1 MTLLCRDSADT
12 VDAHLAFHLS
22 AGVDF
27 VIATDH
33 RSEDGTNEI
42 LERYERE
49 GHVHLIRE
57 ESEEF
62 RQAEWVTRM
71 ARLAATDFGADWV
84 INSDSDEFWWPR
96 GPDLKDVLDG
106 IPDRYGLV
114 RAHWRTFPPRP
125 DDGRFFAERM
135 IMRLAPV
142 APVNDP
148 ARPWRPNAKVIHRA
162 HPAVTVRKGNHTV
175 DGVPLQPL
183 RGWSPVEVLH
193 FPWRSSTHAAR
204 KATFTS
210 QATMTHSLALA
221 QATGTD
227 PGATAFMVDDAAL
240 ARGVADG
247 LLVEDTRLRD
257 ALRSLAGTSEVAA
270 DAAERR
276 FDASA
281 LVFPRPS
288 VVDELAYAIDVA
300 VYEEAELVRA
310 RRQLDDVEQR
320 VAALE
325 RAPWHRVVRTVR
337 RVARRDR
344 RR

>member
-1 MTLLCRDSADT
+1 
-12 VDAHLAFHLS
+12 
-22 AGVDF
+22 
-27 VIATDH
+27 
-33 RSEDGTNEI
+33 
-42 LERYERE
+42 
-49 GHVHLIRE
+49 
-57 ESEEF
+57 
-62 RQAEWVTRM
+62 M
-71 ARLAATDFGADWV
+71 ASW
-84 INSDSDEFWWPR
+84 
-96 GPDLKDVLDG
+96 PDLKDVLDG

-125 DDGRFFAERM
+125 GDGRFFAERM

-193 FPWRSSTHAAR
+193 FPWRSLDAR
-204 KATFTS
+204 RTQS
-210 QATMTHSLALA
+210 DVHVPGDHDAL
-221 QATGTD
+221 TGARA
-227 PGATAFMVDDAAL
+227 GARDRSGGRHAFMVDDAAL

-276 FDASA
+276 FDGLRSR
-281 LVFPRPS
+281 VPT
-288 VVDELAYAIDVA
+288 
-300 VYEEAELVRA
+300 AE
-310 RRQLDDVEQR
+310 
-320 VAALE
+320 
-325 RAPWHRVVRTVR
+325 
-337 RVARRDR
+337 R
-344 RR
+344 RRRACICHRRGRV